1 VVEIGGAMATAAFE
15 PEGRRLDRYFF
26 PAMAILMLGTI
37 FLGFARTYYLAGVFK
52 APLASWILHLHGAA
66 FSLWALLLIV
76 QTSLVTAG
84 RVDLHRRLGLVG
96 FGLACSM
103 IILGTLAATDALR
116 RASAGFMDPKTF
128 FVIPLTDILL
138 FGTLIFFAF
147 RARFNPPAHK
157 RLMLIATIA
166 LMVAPVA
173 RWPFAFIRQT
183 PLWVTE
189 LCTYAF
195 LVLLLVYDVWST
207 GRVHR
212 VTLWA
217 GALLIVVQRVRL
229 PIGETPIWHA
239 FATWAQ
245 NLARSIH
252 SG

>member
-1 VVEIGGAMATAAFE
+1 MATATFE

-128 FVIPLTDILL
+128 FIIPLTDILL
-138 FGTLIFFAF
+138 IGTV
-147 RARFNPPAHK
+147 
-157 RLMLIATIA
+157 A

>member
-1 VVEIGGAMATAAFE
+1 MATATFE

-37 FLGFARTYYLAGVFK
+37 FLGFARSDYLAGVFK

-195 LVLLLVYDVWST
+195 LVLLLVYDLWST

>member
-1 VVEIGGAMATAAFE
+1 MATATFE

-84 RVDLHRRLGLVG
+84 RVDLHRRLGLAG
-96 FGLACSM
+96 FGLACPM
-103 IILGTLAATDALR
+103 IILGTLAAIDALR

>member
-1 VVEIGGAMATAAFE
+1 MATAAFE

-116 RASAGFMDPKTF
+116 RASGGFVDPKTF
-128 FVIPLTDILL
+128 FIIPLTDILV
-138 FGTLIFFAF
+138 FGTLLFFAF